1 MTALTRAIVSHDHD
15 GIDAALRLDPSVA
28 QVPENGWLPLQWA
41 EKGGN
46 IVTLMR
52 VVRLLEAPD
61 IDHRAALK
69 RYIRIHTGNY
79 FGGGSIDSTVEQI
92 WEQVMENQPPRSFSR
107 EESDIHLESGY
118 KLDLA
123 YFMRKAGIQ
132 SLEQLRQLAHAA

>member
-1 MTALTRAIVSHDHD
+1 MTALTRAIVSHDHE
-15 GIDAALRLDPSVA
+15 GIDSALRQDPSIA
-28 QVPENGWLPLQWA
+28 LVPENGWLPLQWA

-46 IVTLMR
+46 LVTLMR
-52 VVRLLEAPD
+52 VVRLLEAPN

-69 RYIRIHTGNY
+69 RYIERHTGNY

-92 WEQVMENQPPRSFSR
+92 WEQVMEDRPPRPFSR
-107 EESDIHLESGY
+107 EETEIHLERGY

>member
-15 GIDAALRLDPSVA
+15 GIDAALRQDPTIA

-41 EKGGN
+41 EQGGN

-52 VVRLLEAPD
+52 VVRLLEAPR
-61 IDHRAALK
+61 IDHSAVLK
-69 RYIRIHTGNY
+69 RYINEHTGNY

-92 WEQVMENQPPRSFSR
+92 WEQVIENLPPRPFSR
-107 EESDIHLESGY
+107 VETEMHLEPGY

-132 SLEQLRQLAHAA
+132 SLEQLRRFAHAA